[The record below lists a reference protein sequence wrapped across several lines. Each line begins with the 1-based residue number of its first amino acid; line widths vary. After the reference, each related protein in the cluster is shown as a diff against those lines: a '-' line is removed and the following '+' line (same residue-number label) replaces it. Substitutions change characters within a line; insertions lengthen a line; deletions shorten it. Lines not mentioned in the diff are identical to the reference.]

1 MSGTMLVRDA
11 AKLWNLTERRVTGLC
26 KEGKIAGAKKQG
38 RSWLIPADAQK
49 PEDSRVKSGTYK
61 KCIDEKKLPL
71 PIGVSDYRRACSEYY
86 YVDKTLMIK
95 ELIDTKSVVSL
106 FTRPRRFGKTLNM
119 NMLRTFFEKTEED
132 TSVYFQDKKI
142 WACGE
147 AYRSYQ
153 GKYPVIFLTF
163 KDVKRTSWEN
173 TLVYLEMLITSEYR
187 RHKELADS
195 TRITDKTYYQQ
206 MVEGNADREMLDTA
220 LYRLSKMLHEH
231 YGVAPILIIDE
242 YDTPI
247 QQGHMRGYYDEV
259 ILFMRNMFSSVL
271 KDNVHLSYGF
281 LTGILRVAKESI
293 FSGMNNLRIN
303 SVLDNRFS
311 DYFGFTFEEIEAML
325 EYYEAEDRFDEIC
338 AWYDGY
344 IFGNAEIFNP
354 WSVINYFSNDCLAE
368 AYWVETGSNEIIGE
382 VLTEVDQDL
391 YDLLTSLMNGNSIE
405 TRIDTNVIYPQIRN
419 NPSSIFSFLLVTGYL
434 KVTKKSLSF
443 GGEYV
448 CEVALPN
455 KEIAYAYHKEILL
468 RFGNIIPQSTSIA
481 IQSSLIKGDGARF
494 KAMMEK
500 LLMQSVSYYDT
511 AGESFY
517 HGLMLGVC
525 ALLGGAYVT
534 SNRESGDGR
543 YDIQLMPEYDH
554 LPGVLIELKAEKACS
569 QEKLKELAGAA
580 LQQIN
585 EKGYETE
592 LKAKGV
598 HEIFKY
604 GVAFSGK
611 NVEIA
616 VE

>member
-1 MSGTMLVRDA
+1 
-11 AKLWNLTERRVTGLC
+11 
-26 KEGKIAGAKKQG
+26 
-38 RSWLIPADAQK
+38 
-49 PEDSRVKSGTYK
+49 
-61 KCIDEKKLPL
+61 
-71 PIGVSDYRRACSEYY
+71 
-86 YVDKTLMIK
+86 
-95 ELIDTKSVVSL
+95 
-106 FTRPRRFGKTLNM
+106 
-119 NMLRTFFEKTEED
+119 
-132 TSVYFQDKKI
+132 
-142 WACGE
+142 
-147 AYRSYQ
+147 
-153 GKYPVIFLTF
+153 
-163 KDVKRTSWEN
+163 
-173 TLVYLEMLITSEYR
+173 
-187 RHKELADS
+187 
-195 TRITDKTYYQQ
+195 
-206 MVEGNADREMLDTA
+206 
-220 LYRLSKMLHEH
+220 
-231 YGVAPILIIDE
+231 
-242 YDTPI
+242 
-247 QQGHMRGYYDEV
+247 MRGYYDEV

-281 LTGILRVAKESI
+281 LTGILRVTKESI

-419 NPSSIFSFLLVTGYL
+419 NLSSIFSFLLVTGYL

-468 RFGNIIPQSTSIA
+468 RFGNIIPQATSIA

-585 EKGYETE
+585 EKAYDTE

-598 HEIFKY
+598 REIFKY